1 MDRLRDRLVDRH
13 WTPRRPS
20 EPGRRRATVPGL
32 ALAALLAAGVA
43 AAPGPVRGQDAAT
56 AAEPA
61 VEPAVERLD
70 LETSDGVRIA
80 AWHYPVPA
88 GAKSV
93 ATVILVHDL
102 EGSHNTLDHLAR
114 SLQRAG
120 CTVVAPDLRS
130 HGASGARGDGGPN
143 AKADPDSRLLKK
155 GDLET
160 IAAAAGGRLREQ
172 SAVRGDIEAVRTWI
186 KRHSDGTAIDI
197 DRLCVV
203 GSGLGATLASMWT
216 VADWNWQPT
225 TTGPQGQ
232 QVRALVLV
240 SPVWATKGVSMTG
253 PLTTEPF
260 KKAVPI
266 MVFSGSKDKDSVRLF
281 DQLKRLRPREW
292 LEQRAGQ
299 PPAKAPQV
307 EQLADASVFLVQFD
321 TSLTADKLVED
332 PSLNAGEQLKA
343 FFELALARKPR

>member
-1 MDRLRDRLVDRH
+1 MKTSGFHGRYASGTSSLTCSRLFIH
-13 WTPRRPS
+13 IIHS
-20 EPGRRRATVPGL
+20 
-32 ALAALLAAGVA
+32 LLAAA
-43 AAPGPVRGQDAAT
+43 CLAMLTATPGRARGQDAAT
-56 AAEPA
+56 GA
-61 VEPAVERLD
+61 EPAVERLD

-80 AWHYPVPA
+80 AWHYPVAA

-93 ATVILVHDL
+93 ATVILVHDI

-130 HGASGARGDGGPN
+130 HGASGVRGEGGPGP
-143 AKADPDSRLLKK
+143 KAEPDPRLLKK
-155 GDLET
+155 NDLET

-172 SAVRGDIEAVRTWI
+172 SSVRGDIEAVRTWI
-186 KRHSDGTAIDI
+186 KRHSDGSAVDI

-203 GSGLGATLASMWT
+203 GSGLGATLAAMWT

-253 PLTTEPF
+253 PLATEPF
-260 KKAVPI
+260 KRAVPI
-266 MVFSGSKDKDSVRLF
+266 MVFSGSKDKDAVRLF

-292 LEQRAGQ
+292 LEQRTGQ

-307 EQLADASVFLVQFD
+307 EELADASAFFVQFD

-332 PSLNAGEQLKA
+332 PALNAGEQLKA
-343 FFELALARKPR
+343 FFQLALARKPR